1 VSDTRWTDE
10 WRHINVRAAGWI
22 DGRDMAGARRLVS
35 EKIGRAD
42 ENPAIEFVYELQKAV
57 ERLEREVQ
65 TYIDRLAAHKQDLGY
80 LVAEI
85 VKHRNSLA
93 RAEQAVMGGELL
105 GDDDLIDRLAAFYNL
120 PNRLK
125 R

>member
-1 VSDTRWTDE
+1 VSDTRWADE
-10 WRHINVRAAGWI
+10 WRHLNVRAAGWI
-22 DGRDMAGARRLVS
+22 DGRDMAGARRLVV

-65 TYIDRLAAHKQDLGY
+65 TYIDRLASHKQDLGY